1 MSNIDKSK
9 RFNAVISEKR
19 MDKLKNYADSREKKM
34 TSVFED
40 WIDSLPD
47 TAVK

>member
-19 MDKLKNYADSREKKM
+19 MDKFKNYADSRQKKM
-34 TSVFED
+34 TCLFED

-47 TAVK
+47 TTVK